1 MKSILILL
9 LLTST
14 AISSTAI
21 GQSQTQTPASVN
33 EVMSV
38 FNGKNIL
45 ITYDYNNTNYSVN
58 VNYCTNKQFKMTST
72 ETTSSEFGGDQVSVT
87 EYRGTWNITP
97 DNGYNCVHYAYNN
110 NSRPPFLEPVYKQP
124 NGTIYIS
131 GKNMNMLGSANCL

>member
-1 MKSILILL
+1 MKPILL
-9 LLTST
+9 FLLFIST

-21 GQSQTQTPASVN
+21 GHSQTPASVD

-45 ITYDYNNTNYSVN
+45 ITYEYNNTNYSVN

-72 ETTSSEFGGDQVSVT
+72 TTTSTELGGDQVSVT

-97 DNGYNCVHYAYNN
+97 DNGYNCVHYAYSN

-131 GKNMNMLGSANCL
+131 GKNMNMRGSANCL